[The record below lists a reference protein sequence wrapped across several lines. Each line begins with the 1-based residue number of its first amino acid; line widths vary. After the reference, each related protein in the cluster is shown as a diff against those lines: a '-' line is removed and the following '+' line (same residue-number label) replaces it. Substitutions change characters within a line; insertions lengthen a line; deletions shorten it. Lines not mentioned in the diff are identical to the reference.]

1 MHRDEMIKK
10 LNKMCIETACIDCK
24 LGFSKDCCEFEEEID
39 ENLQRI
45 YDKTFKSFVEF
56 KLSNIKPSMLL
67 ELRSD
72 KLVIVHQSEGMF
84 RLYGCDGTPY
94 ANQGDYLE
102 DMTDESE
109 LKDFDIMKVYGYSNS
124 NRLFDIR
131 TRELLWERTDEKVK
145 LEICHE
151 IETQEGKIIIQP
163 NGINYG
169 IDEEIYIC
177 THNKCHKFAQTSPI
191 GMTVEDAKKLVSV
204 LVDVIK
210 ISEEN

>member
-1 MHRDEMIKK
+1 MHRDEMIKR
-10 LNKMCIETACIDCK
+10 LEEVCDNVPCSRCK
-24 LGFSKDCCEFEEEID
+24 LDDDGAYCMFHDMGKEE
-39 ENLQRI
+39 LQKA
-45 YDKTFKSFVEF
+45 YDKMFKVEF

-124 NRLFDIR
+124 NRLFDLSS
-131 TRELLWERTDEKVK
+131 RELLWERTDEKVK

-177 THNKCHKFAQTSPI
+177 TQNKCHKFAQTSPI
-191 GMTVEDAKKLVSV
+191 GITVTDAKKLVSV
-204 LVDVIK
+204 LLDVIK
-210 ISEEN
+210 ISEES